1 MSVPSTMD
9 AVVLDGFG
17 GAEALRD
24 RLVPVPDVGSDVTHF
39 RVHYLA
45 RRR

>member
-17 GAEALRD
+17 AEALRN
-24 RLVPVPDVGSDVTHF
+24 RRVPVPDVGSDVTHF